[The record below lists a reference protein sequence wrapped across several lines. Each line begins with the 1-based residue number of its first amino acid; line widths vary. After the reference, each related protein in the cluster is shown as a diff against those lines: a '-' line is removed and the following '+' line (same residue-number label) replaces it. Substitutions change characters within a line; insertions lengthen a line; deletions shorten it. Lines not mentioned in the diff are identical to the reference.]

1 MNPKKTRRDQNEK
14 ILIVEDSPTQAEELK
29 HILERNGFV
38 VFPASNGKE
47 ALDILQKHTPD
58 IIISDIVMPEMDG
71 YELCRQIK
79 ADKNLRNIPVILLT
93 SLSDPQDIL
102 KGLEAKADNF
112 ITKPYNEEF
121 LVSRMRY
128 VLATRQLPDKEK
140 VQMSMTIIFAGR
152 SYSITSDQLQIMNLL
167 VSTYETAVQ
176 KNRELTEAQAELKEL
191 NMNLARK
198 VKERTRDLELEIT
211 ERNKVEEERKNLL
224 EQLVRA
230 EKLAAVGELISGVA
244 HEINNPL
251 TGIVGLSELLLRE
264 KKENLD
270 EDTKKDLESIHQSSE
285 RIVKIVRNLLRFAR
299 REAPVRKNASINE
312 IIDTILNIRNY
323 EMKVRNIEVKKDYQ
337 PDLPLIMADPSQL
350 EQVFLNIINNAE
362 YAIRETR
369 KAGTLTIATSLQEEQ
384 PEDKKVI
391 IEISNTGANIP
402 EDVFSKLFNPFF
414 TTKPVGKGTG
424 LGLSISYGI
433 IKEHGGEIYVR
444 NQAEG
449 GAAFTIELPIS
460 GGG

>member
-350 EQVFLNIINNAE
+350 
-362 YAIRETR
+362 
-369 KAGTLTIATSLQEEQ
+369 
-384 PEDKKVI
+384 
-391 IEISNTGANIP
+391 
-402 EDVFSKLFNPFF
+402 
-414 TTKPVGKGTG
+414 
-424 LGLSISYGI
+424 
-433 IKEHGGEIYVR
+433 
-444 NQAEG
+444 
-449 GAAFTIELPIS
+449 
-460 GGG
+460 